1 MEILGDCLDYIS
13 RAEGLL
19 YEHGIDL
26 SELKQCDTLCYECDS
41 NERYEEVKQALIRSA
56 KLLSEKETNGRL
68 VSIIEAEPPLEAG
81 EWYMQYIELLQPKPT
96 RENIDGID
104 CVFFVTNAPVRE
116 FYERHSDVPF
126 EAKGIANEHH
136 PYIELK
142 GDGVAIKFHD
152 MDFGQVVD
160 LEQQLTSDK

>member
-1 MEILGDCLDYIS
+1 MEILGNYPEYMS

-19 YEHGIDL
+19 SEHGIDP
-26 SELKQCDTLCYECDS
+26 SELKQSDTLCYECDS
-41 NERYEEVKQALIRSA
+41 IERYEEVKNALIRSA

-68 VSIIEAEPPLEAG
+68 VSIIEAEPQLEAG

-104 CVFFVTNAPVRE
+104 CVFFVTNTPVRD
-116 FYERHSDVPF
+116 FYEKHPDVPF
-126 EAKGIANEHH
+126 EPKGLKNEHH

-142 GDGVAIKFHD
+142 SDGVAIKFHD
-152 MDFGQVVD
+152 MNFGQVVE
-160 LEQQLTSDK
+160 LESNL

>member
-1 MEILGDCLDYIS
+1 MEVLGNYPDYMS

-19 YEHGIDL
+19 SENGIDP
-26 SELKQCDTLCYECDS
+26 SELKQSDTLCYECNS

-56 KLLSEKETNGRL
+56 KLLSEKDTNGRL
-68 VSIIEAEPPLEAG
+68 VSIIEAEPPLDAG

-104 CVFFVTNAPVRE
+104 CVFFVTNTSVRE
-116 FYERHSDVPF
+116 FYEKHSDVPF
-126 EAKGIANEHH
+126 EAKGLANEHH

-152 MDFGQVVD
+152 MNFGQVVE
-160 LEQQLTSDK
+160 LEQSING